1 MNKRDKR
8 LRKYRNNKREGDI
21 SSCKI
26 KENEV
31 NKALSIA
38 KLAYF
43 KNLLNENK
51 KLLRELWK
59 TWK

>member
-1 MNKRDKR
+1 MNKHDKR
-8 LRKYRNNKREGDI
+8 LRKDRNNKREGDI

-26 KENEV
+26 KQNEV
-31 NKALSIA
+31 NKALRIA

-51 KLLRELWK
+51 KLV
-59 TWK
+59 